1 MQYKIIKNP
10 NNKTYSVIN
19 ILNGKKK
26 SKSTT
31 LKKAKKQIRLLYMIT
46 KYENQ
51 KSIENKKNKT
61 TTLRKYKKR
70 MNL

>member
-1 MQYKIIKNP
+1 MPYKIIKNP

-31 LKKAKKQIRLLYMIT
+31 LKKAKKQIRLLYMI
-46 KYENQ
+46 ENQ

>member
-1 MQYKIIKNP
+1 MPYKIIKNP

-31 LKKAKKQIRLLYMIT
+31 LKKAKKQIRLLYMI
-46 KYENQ
+46 ENQ
-51 KSIENKKNKT
+51 KNLKNKT
-61 TTLRKYKKR
+61 KKR
-70 MNL
+70 TKY